1 MNLNEKRLETGNK
14 NMMII
19 SLEKSKI
26 FFSMDSFEI
35 A

>member
-26 FFSMDSFEI
+26 FFFHGLF
-35 A
+35 